1 MYIVDSVFC
10 LSCFR
15 NRLKIRNDSHRG
27 THYKK
32 RENGLQMIQ
41 NLGGSPIDNFKRV
54 AYQLIVEV
62 TWEVSH

>member
-15 NRLKIRNDSHRG
+15 NRLKPENNSHRG
-27 THYKK
+27 AHHKK
-32 RENGLQMIQ
+32 HENGLQMMQ
-41 NLGGSPIDNFKRV
+41 NLGGSSIDNFVRV